1 MRKNWKI
8 AIALALALCFVLALM
23 ACNDDGY
30 VYVYETDEAGETV
43 TLGALKEKGL
53 VPASAGRLT
62 ILASGLLDK
71 PLVIVANKFAP
82 QALHNITL
90 AGGKAIEIK

>member
-1 MRKNWKI
+1 MIIPREPSTGPEVRVR
-8 AIALALALCFVLALM
+8 LQVLE
-23 ACNDDGY
+23 DHF
-30 VYVYETDEAGETV
+30 EAGETV

-62 ILASGLLDK
+62 ILASGILDK
-71 PLVIVANKFAP
+71 PLVIVANKFAV